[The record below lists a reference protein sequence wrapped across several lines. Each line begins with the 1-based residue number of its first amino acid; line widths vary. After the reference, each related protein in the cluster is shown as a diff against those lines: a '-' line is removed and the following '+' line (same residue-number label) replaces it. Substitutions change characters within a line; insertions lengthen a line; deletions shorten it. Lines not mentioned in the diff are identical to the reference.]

1 MLRDVLCGLDG
12 LETWPCD
19 EINPIW
25 RHKNRDRGTDALM
38 PSDATDEVIA
48 YIRKAF
54 EQQQRRVGSQVLVEK
69 TCANTLRVPFV
80 HAVFPH
86 ARFLCIVRD
95 GREAALSAAERWTA
109 PMDLTYTLRKLRYA
123 PRSDVPALA
132 MGWLRN
138 RIRRIR
144 DPRGALRTWGPVFEG
159 LDEALVSRRLREVC
173 GLQWSSCVTAAE
185 AGLSGIDAA
194 QVLKLRYEEFVLS
207 PVESLHEILGWIG
220 VEASDARVRT
230 AVSTV
235 SPAFGGRWPAEVP
248 RGERHAFLESLR
260 PGLTMLGY

>member
-132 MGWLRN
+132 MGWLG
-138 RIRRIR
+138 IAY
-144 DPRGALRTWGPVFEG
+144 GASGTHVVRCAHGGPSLKGWMKRSFRVACVRSAG
-159 LDEALVSRRLREVC
+159 SSGARASRRR
-173 GLQWSSCVTAAE
+173 
-185 AGLSGIDAA
+185 
-194 QVLKLRYEEFVLS
+194 R
-207 PVESLHEILGWIG
+207 PV
-220 VEASDARVRT
+220 
-230 AVSTV
+230 
-235 SPAFGGRWPAEVP
+235 
-248 RGERHAFLESLR
+248 
-260 PGLTMLGY
+260 